1 MPVFIKPL
9 AQSEMTQY
17 RDGYGN
23 KREWRKYNNK
33 LNVSKVQLVPQ
44 AGKKVEG
51 KDTNIKVTF
60 RGLVKSEELRDP
72 NNSIGIPKHKITKK
86 KIKKKVKD
94 RKTGKIKTV
103 IKYETNVKRGDKE
116 PGALRHVN
124 YLVTVQFYE
133 VEFKAVESKQFGQKW
148 KLGGKDIFA
157 RTPTIAKN
165 PVMMKCQ
172 CRDFQF
178 TWEKSLAENGGL
190 WPNNMWTRYVR
201 LTPLSEYPAR
211 NPKEKMGYC
220 KHVAT
225 LLTYMQD
232 SGLLRNT

>member
-1 MPVFIKPL
+1 MPVYIKPL
-9 AQSEMTQY
+9 VKTEMTQY

-23 KREWRKYNNK
+23 KREWRKYNTA
-33 LNVSKVQLVPQ
+33 LNVSKVQLIP
-44 AGKKVEG
+44 APGNK
-51 KDTNIKVTF
+51 TLTF
-60 RGLVKSEELRDP
+60 RGVVKSEELRDP

-86 KIKKKVKD
+86 KVKKKVKM
-94 RKTGKIKTV
+94 KNGKYKTV
-103 IKYETNVKRGDKE
+103 VKEVSSIKRGDKA

-124 YLVTVQFYE
+124 YLVTVQFHEMEYASGE
-133 VEFKAVESKQFGQKW
+133 DKKFNQKW
-148 KLGGKDIFA
+148 KVEGRDTFSK
-157 RTPTIAKN
+157 TPTIEKH

-190 WPNNMWTRYVR
+190 WPNNRWTRYVR

-225 LLTYMQD
+225 LLTYMHD
-232 SGLLRNT
+232 SGLVKNR